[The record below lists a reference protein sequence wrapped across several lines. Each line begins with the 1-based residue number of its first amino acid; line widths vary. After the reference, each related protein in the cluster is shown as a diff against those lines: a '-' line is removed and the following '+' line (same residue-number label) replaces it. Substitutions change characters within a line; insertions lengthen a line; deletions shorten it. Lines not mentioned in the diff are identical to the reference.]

1 MTVSMIASDSGYHM
15 GHCSLVPPKNCKIFL
30 LSYYGNIS
38 FFYQLSLFI
47 SRLHGNSINEI
58 IPSKEEPRRIGVIG
72 FYHDLQG
79 FGDNHGA

>member
-1 MTVSMIASDSGYHM
+1 MAI
-15 GHCSLVPPKNCKIFL
+15 LV
-30 LSYYGNIS
+30 